1 MSGNLKINISRA
13 YINSILTKFKLIDIN
28 ENYEDIIEYAVENKL
43 SYREFLSQLLTIEM
57 NGKLKRLKE
66 RNIKNARFEG
76 IKTLDNFNFSAEIN
90 IEEQKVRELYN
101 MNFINKKEN
110 IIFIGPPG
118 VGKSHLATALGV
130 KACEFGFKVLFITA
144 KDLIE
149 NLYREYEKGTLKNSF
164 NKLKRIDLLII
175 DELGHFMMDKE
186 KESIF
191 FQLIR
196 HRYEKNSLII
206 TTNIPLGDWS
216 QIFSSQLAATAI
228 LDRLLHH
235 CHIISITG
243 DSYRVKEFLARGE
256 NCV

>member
-1 MSGNLKINISRA
+1 MNENPKINTSRA
-13 YINSILTKFKLIDIN
+13 YIESALTKFKLLDIN
-28 ENYEDIIEYAVENKL
+28 ENYEEIIEYAIENKL
-43 SYREFLSQLLTIEM
+43 SYREFLSKLLALEM
-57 NGKLKRLKE
+57 DGKLRRLKE

-76 IKTLDNFNFSAEIN
+76 IKTLDSFKFNAEIN
-90 IEEQKVRELYN
+90 IEEQKIKELYS
-101 MNFINKKEN
+101 MNFVNKKEN

-130 KACEFGFKVLFITA
+130 RACELGLKVLFVTA
-144 KDLIE
+144 KELIE
-149 NLYREYEKGTLKNSF
+149 NLYRDYEKGTLKNSF
-164 NKLKRIDLLII
+164 NKLKKIDLLII

-206 TTNIPLGDWS
+206 TTNIPLGNWS

>member
-1 MSGNLKINISRA
+1 LNENPKINTSRA
-13 YINSILTKFKLIDIN
+13 YIESALTKFKLLDIN
-28 ENYEDIIEYAVENKL
+28 ENYEEIIEYAIENKL
-43 SYREFLSQLLTIEM
+43 SYREFLSKLLALEM
-57 NGKLKRLKE
+57 DGKLRRLKE

-76 IKTLDNFNFSAEIN
+76 IKTLDSFKFNAEIN
-90 IEEQKVRELYN
+90 IEEQKIKELYS
-101 MNFINKKEN
+101 MNFVNKKEN

-130 KACEFGFKVLFITA
+130 RACELGLKVLFVTA
-144 KDLIE
+144 KELIE
-149 NLYREYEKGTLKNSF
+149 NLYRDYEKGTLKNSF
-164 NKLKRIDLLII
+164 NKLKKIDLLII

-206 TTNIPLGDWS
+206 TTNIPLGNWS

>member
-1 MSGNLKINISRA
+1 MSENPKINTSRA
-13 YINSILTKFKLIDIN
+13 YIDSALRKFKLLDIS
-28 ENYEDIIEYAVENKL
+28 ENYEEIIEYAVENKL
-43 SYREFLSQLLTIEM
+43 SYREFLSKLLTLEM
-57 NGKLKRLKE
+57 EGKLKRLRE

-76 IKTLDNFNFSAEIN
+76 IKTLDNFNFHASIS
-90 IEEQKVRELYN
+90 IEEHKVRELYN
-101 MNFINKKEN
+101 INFIDRNEN

-130 KACEFGFKVLFITA
+130 RACELGFKVLFVTA
-144 KDLIE
+144 KELIE
-149 NLYREYEKGTLKNSF
+149 NLYRDYEKGTLKHSF
-164 NKLKRIDLLII
+164 NKLKKIDLLII
-175 DELGHFMMDKE
+175 DELGHFIMDKE

-191 FQLIR
+191 FQLIH
-196 HRYEKNSLII
+196 HRYEKKSLII

>member
-1 MSGNLKINISRA
+1 MSENLKINTSRA
-13 YINSILTKFKLIDIN
+13 YIDSALRKFKLIDIS
-28 ENYEDIIEYAVENKL
+28 ENYEEIIEYAVQNKL
-43 SYREFLSQLLTIEM
+43 SYREFLAQLLTIEID
-57 NGKLKRLKE
+57 GKLKRLTE

-76 IKTLDNFNFSAEIN
+76 IKTLDNFNFNAEIN

-101 MNFINKKEN
+101 INFVNKKEN

-130 KACEFGFKVLFITA
+130 RACECGLKVLFITA
-144 KDLIE
+144 KELIE
-149 NLYREYEKGTLKNSF
+149 NMYRDYEKGTLKNSF
-164 NKLKRIDLLII
+164 NKLKKIDLLII
-175 DELGHFMMDKE
+175 DELGHFIMDKE

-243 DSYRVKEFLARGE
+243 DSYRVKEFLVRGE

>member
-1 MSGNLKINISRA
+1 MSGNLKINTSSS
-13 YINSILTKFKLIDIN
+13 YINSALRKFKLLDIS
-28 ENYEDIIEYAVENKL
+28 ENYENVIEYALENKL
-43 SYREFLSQLLTIEM
+43 SYREFLSKLLTLEM
-57 NGKLKRLKE
+57 EGELERSKE
-66 RNIKNARFEG
+66 RNIKNAKFEG
-76 IKTLDNFNFSAEIN
+76 IKTLDSFNFSAEIN
-90 IEEQKVRELYN
+90 IEEKKVRELYN
-101 MNFINKKEN
+101 MDFINRNEN

-130 KACEFGFKVLFITA
+130 RACEFGFKVLFITA
-144 KDLIE
+144 KELIE
-149 NLYREYEKGTLKNSF
+149 NLYKDYERGTLKNSF
-164 NKLKRIDLLII
+164 NKLKKIDLLII

-196 HRYEKNSLII
+196 HRYEKRSLII
-206 TTNIPLGDWS
+206 TTNILLGDWS

-243 DSYRVKEFLARGE
+243 DSHRVKEFLARGE
-256 NCV
+256 NRV